1 MAYKSLMKL
10 FYMDASS
17 DRFANNECLAAER
30 LGADST
36 FRTGMHTATGEL
48 FIALPHELSVLSEQ
62 VLRKER
68 VVQSLQTAI
77 PPIARGALVRNPLL
91 TSLAQKYNVSTGQIC
106 LRWCLQHGVGAVVKS
121 TSPERRR
128 QNADLFS
135 FEISDEDMQKL
146 DNMPQTGFSGL
157 DPDHVTF

>member
-17 DRFANNECLAAER
+17 DRFANNERLAAER

-77 PPIARGALVRNPLL
+77 PQSRAARWCAASLL
-91 TSLAQKYNVSTGQIC
+91 TRSWAQTTWRVSVA
-106 LRWCLQHGVGAVVKS
+106 RAS
-121 TSPERRR
+121 R
-128 QNADLFS
+128 
-135 FEISDEDMQKL
+135 
-146 DNMPQTGFSGL
+146 
-157 DPDHVTF
+157 

>member
-1 MAYKSLMKL
+1 MSH
-10 FYMDASS
+10 
-17 DRFANNECLAAER
+17 
-30 LGADST
+30 G
-36 FRTGMHTATGEL
+36 
-48 FIALPHELSVLSEQ
+48 I
-62 VLRKER
+62 R
-68 VVQSLQTAI
+68 VVAWSPL
-77 PPIARGALVRNPLL
+77 ARGALVRNPLL